1 MITYRCLTQDYDAL
15 ARHLVPMG
23 AQIGMSHAQK
33 MDLLRTKTR
42 KFTAA
47 DIQRKFLRRS
57 PADEAAGEAA
67 PAMKAAASVSSPQRM
82 RAASLTLA
90 ASKAK
95 AAVGESSGIMVNP
108 DLLSQR
114 I

>member
-1 MITYRCLTQDYDAL
+1 
-15 ARHLVPMG
+15 MG

-33 MDLLRTKTR
+33 MEMLRSKTR
-42 KFTAA
+42 KFSGAE
-47 DIQRKFLRRS
+47 IQRKFLRRS
-57 PADEAAGEAA
+57 AADEVAGETA
-67 PAMKAAASVSSPQRM
+67 PAPKASAAVSRPQRL
-82 RAASLTLA
+82 RAASFTLA